1 MYFVT
6 KGLEVVDRRVLV
18 LGNLGYVGPAVVEA
32 LRKGGKFGEVVGFD
46 AGFFEL
52 AASTAIP
59 QKTYQVDVQ
68 HYGDVRDINATLLS
82 GFDAVVYLAAVSND
96 PMGREFAA
104 PTHEINNQAALSVA
118 HLAKAAGVSSFVFA
132 SSCSVYG
139 AGGAL
144 AKTEADGTEPL
155 TDYARSKLDAEA
167 ALRDLAN
174 DHFVV
179 TCLRF
184 ATACGPS
191 PRLRLDLV
199 LNDFIASAIT
209 RRAITIL
216 SDGSPLRPLID
227 VRDMGRA
234 IDWAAQRLSQ
244 NGGAYVVVNAG
255 QNDWNF
261 SVLELARKVADHF
274 DGVSINVADSA
285 GPDNRSYR
293 VDFSRFRELAP
304 GYYPTRSIDESISA
318 ISASLDL
325 CEIPLDDFR
334 SGSLIRL
341 NVLRRMIAV
350 GTLDQNLRW
359 T

>member
-1 MYFVT
+1 MA
-6 KGLEVVDRRVLV
+6 DRRVLV

-32 LRKGGKFGEVVGFD
+32 LRKGGKVAEVVGFD
-46 AGFFEL
+46 SGFFEM
-52 AASTAIP
+52 AASLPLP
-59 QKTYQVDVQ
+59 QRNNQVDVQ
-68 HYGDVRDINATLLS
+68 HYGDVRDVDGTLLA

-104 PTHEINNQAALSVA
+104 PTHEINHAAGFSVA
-118 HLAKAAGVSSFVFA
+118 RLAKDAGVSSFVFA

-144 AKTEADGTEPL
+144 AKTEEDKTEPL
-155 TDYARSKLDAEA
+155 TDYAQSKLEAEA
-167 ALRDLAN
+167 ALRGLASE
-174 DHFVV
+174 DFVIS
-179 TCLRF
+179 CLRF

-199 LNDFIASAIT
+199 LNDFVASAMT
-209 RRAITIL
+209 KRAITIL

-234 IDWAAQRLSQ
+234 IDWAAQRSPE
-244 NGGAYVVVNAG
+244 NGGAYMILNTG
-255 QNDWNF
+255 QNEWNF

-274 DGVSINVADSA
+274 DGVAINIADSA
-285 GPDNRSYR
+285 APDNRSYR

-304 GYYPTRSIDESISA
+304 GYYPTRSIDESIAA
-318 ISASLDL
+318 IGAALNL
-325 CEIPLDDFR
+325 CELPLEDFR
-334 SGSLIRL
+334 SGALIRL
-341 NVLRRMIAV
+341 NILRRMTAA

-359 T
+359 RQ